1 MYTSSAAQHLLSPS
15 FVHHS
20 SLKVFASKSSASIP
34 AALKRL
40 ACDTVPA
47 SVSHFVSP
55 CSLREGNHSWVL
67 GVRGKGGLLALR
79 ALGYNDGDDDDDVYV
94 KSFRPSRGS
103 PQDRNERGMGER
115 RSYNDGGDSYSR
127 FSSDAREGQ
136 GGRGSTS
143 ERSGFKAGFRGGR
156 GGGRGGSSS
165 DRVAPRD
172 TFSRGER
179 VEGEDVASSRGEG
192 RGEWG
197 NRGGRSAAG
206 GRGSSAAG
214 GRGSSAAGGRG
225 SSAGRGRG
233 SNAGRGRGSSA
244 RGRGAGGRANASNGN
259 RPNNG
264 LVLDEATGEMVE
276 YRHPDWKEDPKA
288 ARKAK
293 REPAV
298 APQVHFENP
307 MSKQPH
313 VAILGGGMSGL
324 VCALTLEELGIR
336 STVFDTGKHGLG
348 GRMAT
353 RNIHIRDGLN
363 LAFDHAAQYFT
374 VSDPK
379 FRKLVDRWLNE
390 GAVKEW
396 KGVVGTLQAGGKY
409 SGLADDVPRY
419 VGTHGMRPLAD
430 HMVSQGR
437 LIEVKRPVWISNMD
451 AKGPLWHLN
460 ENGKPH
466 GEYDAVVIAHNGKC
480 ANRLLAPSGAPE
492 VFRQMKRLELSSIW
506 ALMAAFEEPLPI
518 PEGLGSSRLDGAFVE
533 GVNAVTWMANNSSK
547 IEGEDSPQCWTFFSS
562 AAYGKKNK
570 VPQES
575 VPAVKAERVRRE
587 MLEGVGTA
595 LGLPEGSMPTP
606 FFTKVQLW

>member
-1 MYTSSAAQHLLSPS
+1 MNS
-15 FVHHS
+15 
-20 SLKVFASKSSASIP
+20 
-34 AALKRL
+34 
-40 ACDTVPA
+40 
-47 SVSHFVSP
+47 
-55 CSLREGNHSWVL
+55 
-67 GVRGKGGLLALR
+67 
-79 ALGYNDGDDDDDVYV
+79 
-94 KSFRPSRGS
+94 
-103 PQDRNERGMGER
+103 ER
-115 RSYNDGGDSYSR
+115 R
-127 FSSDAREGQ
+127 AP
-136 GGRGSTS
+136 S
-143 ERSGFKAGFRGGR
+143 E
-156 GGGRGGSSS
+156 
-165 DRVAPRD
+165 
-172 TFSRGER
+172 
-179 VEGEDVASSRGEG
+179 
-192 RGEWG
+192 
-197 NRGGRSAAG
+197 
-206 GRGSSAAG
+206 
-214 GRGSSAAGGRG
+214 
-225 SSAGRGRG
+225 
-233 SNAGRGRGSSA
+233 
-244 RGRGAGGRANASNGN
+244 

-276 YRHPDWKEDPKA
+276 YKHPDWKEDPKA

-293 REPAV
+293 MRPAV
-298 APQVHFENP
+298 APQVHFETP

-324 VCALTLEELGIR
+324 VCALTLEQLGIR

-353 RNIHIRDGLN
+353 RDFQIREGLS

-379 FRKLVDRWLNE
+379 FQRLVDRWIQE

-409 SGLADDVPRY
+409 TGLADDVPRY
-419 VGTHGMRPLAD
+419 VGTHGMRALAD

-451 AKGPLWHLN
+451 VRGPVWALN

-466 GEYDAVVIAHNGKC
+466 GEYDAVVVAHNGKC

-506 ALMAAFEEPLPI
+506 ALMAAFEEALPI
-518 PEGLGSSRLDGAFVE
+518 PEGVGGSRLDGAFVE
-533 GVNAVTWMANNSSK
+533 GVSAVSWMANNSSK
-547 IEGEDSPQCWTFFSS
+547 LDNADKDGPHCWTFFST

-575 VPAVKAERVRRE
+575 IPTVKAERVQRE
-587 MLEGVGTA
+587 MLHGVGTA

-606 FFTKVQLW
+606 FFTKVQLWGAGLPTNTPGVPCIFDPVARVGICGDWLLGSSLEAAALSGMALAEHVSLSLSYSLYVA